1 MFAAKARQAMVRN
14 QSTVGKADSIGE
26 AIDKWET
33 TELEKVEAKA
43 KLLGSIFCVDHAD
56 MKDQLLK
63 NNNVM
68 AGSVVN
74 LLVHNQR
81 QARKVRVQESERKK
95 RIAQEEQA
103 KRAKA
108 QKLRIQAKLEQK
120 FQLIPKEEIMT
131 IYKECDGD
139 MEATIDELLYL
150 VALTEAKMREAE
162 EKKRRAEMEEQ
173 MRQSQR
179 KEKEKQEK
187 KAKKEKLKKEK
198 KEKKERAGSV
208 NEEEEREKAVIMN
221 FIESLSHGEMTAELA
236 SIEDA
241 ADKNAL
247 AVSLAQEQFDSLTR
261 EEIEEVLAKHDFTLT
276 EEASAN
282 LLQASENK
290 QVQVLQ
296 LAFDKEFEEWEIR
309 DLLSDHDWDGAAV
322 TVALNAKL
330 DERKKKREE
339 EGKEEAEKERAKKAL
354 EAEAAQKQKTD
365 AAAAAAAAAAE
376 AQKQRES
383 AAQAEERKLQS
394 EKRLTIRRVKKTE
407 NLGNH
412 FEKQMRERQEAQA
425 QQQLRDTAQQQQKFE
440 GARQQLVKNLQG
452 MFNPNMMMGGPPP
465 RRPPRPTEPAPMP
478 EVPSEAADK
487 VTFSLPQEEQEKP
500 STPTAAATPASA
512 AADSEFVDHFLE
524 VRKARAVGA
533 RGRRA
538 PSRKPRG
545 AATKDAGEPESAQQ
559 DD

>member
-74 LLVHNQR
+74 LLVHNQKE
-81 QARKVRVQESERKK
+81 ARKVRVQESERKK

-108 QKLRIQAKLEQK
+108 QKLRVQAKLEEK

-179 KEKEKQEK
+179 KDKEKQEK
-187 KAKKEKLKKEK
+187 KAKKEKLKKNK
-198 KEKKERAGSV
+198 KAERAGSGSGSV
-208 NEEEEREKAVIMN
+208 NEEEREKAVIMN
-221 FIESLSHGEMTAELA
+221 FIESLSHGEVTAELA
-236 SIEDA
+236 SIEDT

-261 EEIEEVLAKHDFTLT
+261 EEIEEVLAKHHFTLT

-290 QVQVLQ
+290 QVQVLL

-322 TVALNAKL
+322 TVALNARL
-330 DERKKKREE
+330 DERKKKR
-339 EGKEEAEKERAKKAL
+339 EEAEKERAKKAL
-354 EAEAAQKQKTD
+354 EAEAEAAQKQKTD
-365 AAAAAAAAAAE
+365 AAAAVAAAAE

-383 AAQAEERKLQS
+383 TAQAEERKLQS

-425 QQQLRDTAQQQQKFE
+425 QQQLQNTAQQQQKFE

-478 EVPSEAADK
+478 GVPSEADK

-500 STPTAAATPASA
+500 STPTAAATSASA

-545 AATKDAGEPESAQQ
+545 ATTKEAEPESGQ

>member
-1 MFAAKARQAMVRN
+1 MVRN

-74 LLVHNQR
+74 LLVHNQKE
-81 QARKVRVQESERKK
+81 ARKVRVQESERKK

-108 QKLRIQAKLEQK
+108 QKLRVQAKLEEK
-120 FQLIPKEEIMT
+120 RKLMVWVVIRFQLIPKEEIMT

-179 KEKEKQEK
+179 KDKEKQEK
-187 KAKKEKLKKEK
+187 KAKKEKLKKNK
-198 KEKKERAGSV
+198 KAERAGSGSGSV
-208 NEEEEREKAVIMN
+208 NEEEREKAVIMN
-221 FIESLSHGEMTAELA
+221 FIESLSHGEVTAELA
-236 SIEDA
+236 SIEDT

-261 EEIEEVLAKHDFTLT
+261 EEIEEVLAKHHFTLT

-290 QVQVLQ
+290 QVQVLL

-322 TVALNAKL
+322 TVALNARL
-330 DERKKKREE
+330 DERKKKR
-339 EGKEEAEKERAKKAL
+339 EEAEKERAKKAL
-354 EAEAAQKQKTD
+354 EAEAEAAQKQKTD
-365 AAAAAAAAAAE
+365 AAAAVAAAAE

-383 AAQAEERKLQS
+383 TAQAEERKLQS

-425 QQQLRDTAQQQQKFE
+425 QQQLQNTAQQQQKFE
-440 GARQQLVKNLQG
+440 GARQQLVKNLQ
-452 MFNPNMMMGGPPP
+452 
-465 RRPPRPTEPAPMP
+465 
-478 EVPSEAADK
+478 
-487 VTFSLPQEEQEKP
+487 EEQEKP
-500 STPTAAATPASA
+500 STPTAAATSASA

-545 AATKDAGEPESAQQ
+545 ATTKEAEPESGQ